1 MYWLTEKA
9 VLNCPHQ
16 SGIVAIITSQK
27 LVRVDSMLV
36 LVEPDP
42 VGREIAGCPW
52 SGPGLMPCLK
62 TQEVKE
68 GYSPLITIDG
78 KAVCLDTVTG
88 NTNGTPPK
96 SFSYTVRDPGQK
108 LVSQR

>member
-16 SGIVAIITSQK
+16 SGIVEIVTSQS

-42 VGREIAGCPW
+42 VSRKIDGCPW
-52 SGPGLMPCLK
+52 SGPGLKPCLQ
-62 TQEVKE
+62 TEAVKE

-78 KAVCLDTVTG
+78 KRVCLDTVTG
-88 NTNGTPPK
+88 NTNAFPPK

-108 LVSQR
+108 LVAQS